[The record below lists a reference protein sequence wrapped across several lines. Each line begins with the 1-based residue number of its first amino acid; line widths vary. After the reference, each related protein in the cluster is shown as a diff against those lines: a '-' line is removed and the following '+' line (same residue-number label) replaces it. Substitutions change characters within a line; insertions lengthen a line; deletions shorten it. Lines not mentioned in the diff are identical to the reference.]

1 MDARYAFIG
10 AIVGLLAIGLALLG
24 APVAVIGVASLGW
37 GALLWLPAHALSRAV
52 GRFPDDVAKG

>member
-24 APVAVIGVASLGW
+24 APLAVIGATSLGW
-37 GALLWLPAHALSRAV
+37 AALLWLPAHAA
-52 GRFPDDVAKG
+52 GRFPDDVA